1 MTVENMQTNQ
11 HRTRLAV
18 GVEPAEGGGFE
29 ILAISAGEGNGWQ
42 FGADVLQ
49 SSLPLWD
56 GVETF
61 IDHTPSAAAR
71 RSLRDLPGYA
81 RSRATTRP

>member
-29 ILAISAGEGNGWQ
+29 ILAISAGEGGWQ
-42 FGADVLQ
+42 FGADVLKARCRV
-49 SSLPLWD
+49 D

-61 IDHTPSAAAR
+61 IDQRPR
-71 RSLRDLPGYA
+71 RGAPLVRLAGYA